1 MWRRKDVVLAGYVD
15 PIEPM
20 SQLNLDIGKPS
31 AQNQQKMKTI
41 DPEAGGKF
49 KEKYLAEIEANR
61 VLREMERDKAI
72 DKARD
77 FVKNGKAAFGPSG
90 GGGGGGT
97 PKVGAKRTPEFKKG
111 GKVSSASS
119 RADGCATK
127 GKTKGRFV

>member
-1 MWRRKDVVLAGYVD
+1 MAGYVD

-20 SQLNLDIGKPS
+20 SQLSLDIGKPS
-31 AQNQQKMKTI
+31 AQNPQKMKTI
-41 DPEAGGKF
+41 DTEAGGKF

-90 GGGGGGT
+90 GGGGGGGM
-97 PKVGAKRTPEFKKG
+97 PKMNRDITKNMKSG

>member
-1 MWRRKDVVLAGYVD
+1 MAGYVD

-31 AQNQQKMKTI
+31 TQNQQKMKTI
-41 DPEAGGKF
+41 DSEAGGKF

-90 GGGGGGT
+90 GGGGGGGGM
-97 PKVGAKRTPEFKKG
+97 PKLNRDITKNMKKG

>member
-1 MWRRKDVVLAGYVD
+1 MAGYVD

-31 AQNQQKMKTI
+31 AQNSQKMKTI
-41 DPEAGGKF
+41 DTEAGGKF

-72 DKARD
+72 DKARE
-77 FVKNGKAAFGPSG
+77 FVKHGKAAFGPSG
-90 GGGGGGT
+90 GGGGGGGM
-97 PKVGAKRTPEFKKG
+97 PKINRDITKNMKSG

>member
-1 MWRRKDVVLAGYVD
+1 
-15 PIEPM
+15 M

-31 AQNQQKMKTI
+31 AQKQQKVKAV
-41 DPEAGGKF
+41 DPEASSKF

-72 DKARD
+72 GKARD
-77 FVKNGKAAFGPSG
+77 FVKHGKAAFGPSGGGGG

-119 RADGCATK
+119 RADGSCVK
-127 GKTKGRFV
+127 G

>member
-1 MWRRKDVVLAGYVD
+1 MAGYVD

-41 DPEAGGKF
+41 DPEAGNKF

-72 DKARD
+72 GKARD
-77 FVKNGKAAFGPSG
+77 FVKHGKAAFGPSG
-90 GGGGGGT
+90 GGGGGGGM
-97 PKVGAKRTPEFKKG
+97 PKMNRDITKNMKTG